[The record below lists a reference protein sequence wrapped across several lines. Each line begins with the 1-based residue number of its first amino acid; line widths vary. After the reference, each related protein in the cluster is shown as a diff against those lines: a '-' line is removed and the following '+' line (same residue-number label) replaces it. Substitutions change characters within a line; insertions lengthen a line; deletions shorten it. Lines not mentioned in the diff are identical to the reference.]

1 MVFSQGP
8 PINRVNLN
16 LSFFFLMQIYQD
28 GPSLSDACELNAL
41 ESLMDPNEASKN
53 HLNVSAYKSELLNGF
68 SGKGER
74 LTVIAFNRTT
84 NTPCA
89 IAMFKKTSYQ
99 PSLMKP
105 LPSLDIQRDISHTTR
120 KTMWELKYCI
130 RSIDNK
136 GKSLGDICI
145 AAGLEALHNLNVK
158 ERRQSTMYVWLQ
170 VAGGF
175 KNKSALGLYLS
186 YGFEIVAMYLGS
198 ILMVLK
204 NVDNV
209 SINRAVSLLIRKTE
223 LTYLLPVLKERANL
237 CVSSPAHQT
246 AAVPTEES
254 NISQSSTALKY

>member
-1 MVFSQGP
+1 
-8 PINRVNLN
+8 
-16 LSFFFLMQIYQD
+16 
-28 GPSLSDACELNAL
+28 
-41 ESLMDPNEASKN
+41 
-53 HLNVSAYKSELLNGF
+53 
-68 SGKGER
+68 
-74 LTVIAFNRTT
+74 
-84 NTPCA
+84 
-89 IAMFKKTSYQ
+89 
-99 PSLMKP
+99 
-105 LPSLDIQRDISHTTR
+105 
-120 KTMWELKYCI
+120 
-130 RSIDNK
+130 
-136 GKSLGDICI
+136 
-145 AAGLEALHNLNVK
+145 
-158 ERRQSTMYVWLQ
+158 MYVWLQ